1 MTRGHIM
8 SNRLAE
14 ATLLDEHIEVT
25 LRELCEVTRLSAAQ
39 LIDMVEEGLLEP
51 QGSAPVEW
59 RFPGTAVPRV
69 RTCLRLQHD
78 LGVNL
83 AGASIIIDLL
93 AELRDLRTRLERLE
107 QGHS

>member
-1 MTRGHIM
+1 M
-8 SNRLAE
+8 SNRNRLADPI
-14 ATLLDEHIEVT
+14 LLDEHIEVT

-39 LIDMVEEGLLEP
+39 LMDMVEEGLLEP

-69 RTCLRLQHD
+69 RTCLRLQRD